1 MNIEKTIPLDQEL
14 VNIFGV
20 NDQNLNYLKSLF
32 PKLEINVKNTRFLD
46 YDIIEILEDFL
57 LKAKN
62 RNIYGKVS
70 SKDAEDLKDEGIE
83 VTSIPWI
90 KDDA

>member
-32 PKLEINVKNTRFLD
+32 PKLEINVRSNVIYINGNTPD
-46 YDIIEILEDFL
+46 TE
-57 LKAKN
+57 
-62 RNIYGKVS
+62 
-70 SKDAEDLKDEGIE
+70 
-83 VTSIPWI
+83 
-90 KDDA
+90 